1 MKVAGDWTTSA
12 MTLAASSPE
21 GVKVNVY
28 FSGPYSFPCM
38 DLYSDYYKSFILIG
52 GGIGVTPIISVT
64 KSLLE
69 QKRKGRPI
77 TKLMLLW
84 TTREKDHYEDIM
96 SEKYINSLLEKET
109 NKNDKNGNSFY
120 ESFFHF
126 SGENK
131 TTEGEKSSIR
141 DLES

>member
-1 MKVAGDWTTSA
+1 MKVTGDWTTNA
-12 MTLAASSPE
+12 MNLAGSSPE
-21 GVKVNVY
+21 GVKVDAY
-28 FSGPYSFPCM
+28 FSGPYSFPSI
-38 DLYSDYYKSFILIG
+38 DLSSDFYKSFILIG
-52 GGIGVTPIISVT
+52 GGIGVTPIISMT
-64 KSLLE
+64 KSLIE
-69 QKRKGRPI
+69 QKRQGRPI
-77 TKLMLLW
+77 TKLMLVW

-109 NKNDKNGNSFY
+109 SKNGNSFY

-126 SGENK
+126 SGDTK